1 MINGIQYFPS
11 PYESKP
17 LFFPGEKL
25 PMNLAIRDIRH
36 HRGRFILTSIGL
48 GLLLGVVMSMGG
60 IYRGLFADAT
70 AVINATKADL
80 WVVQQDTNGPFAE
93 SSRLPEEVKYR
104 IKAVPGVAQASPLSF
119 QTIQIERQGKP
130 FRFFLIG
137 YDLEGLG
144 APSQIVAGRPIRQK
158 HYEIVVSPGMKM
170 ALNDTIHL
178 GLHDYTVVGI
188 ADKIVSS
195 AGDPAA
201 FVSLADAQEI
211 QFKKD
216 NDAIRNE
223 RATIGVKIAAMRT
236 LSPTSAKFFQE
247 NLTELTES
255 THIVN
260 TVVARLAPGAELAE
274 VQARIERW
282 NHLRPLSVAQETEI
296 LTKGMI
302 EKARMQLGLFRI
314 ILLVIS
320 AVIISLIIYTSTLD
334 KIRVIATLKLI
345 GSQNRVI
352 VGMIL
357 QQSLLMGLIAYGIGY
372 GLILATKDNFP
383 RRIELVPI
391 DLQSLFVIVV
401 FICTISS
408 LVGIRKAMRV
418 DPAVALGG

>member
-1 MINGIQYFPS
+1 
-11 PYESKP
+11 
-17 LFFPGEKL
+17 
-25 PMNLAIRDIRH
+25 MNLAIRDINF

-70 AVINATKADL
+70 AVLKATNADL

-93 SSRLPEEVKYR
+93 SSRIPEEVKYR

-137 YDLEGLG
+137 YDLNGLG
-144 APSQIVAGRPIRQK
+144 GPAQITAGRPIRQK
-158 HYEIVVSPGMKM
+158 HYEMVVSRAMKM
-170 ALNDTIHL
+170 ELGDTIHL
-178 GLHDYTVVGI
+178 GLHDYKVVGI
-188 ADKIVSS
+188 AAKIVSS
-195 AGDPAA
+195 SGDPAA

-211 QFKKD
+211 QFQKD

-223 RATIGVKIAAMRT
+223 RAKIGARVTAMRT
-236 LSPTSAKFFQE
+236 LSPTLAKSFKEGFTA
-247 NLTELTES
+247 LAES
-255 THIVN
+255 THTVN
-260 TVVARLAPGAELAE
+260 TVVASLAPGAELAE
-274 VQARIERW
+274 VQGRIGRW
-282 NHLRPLSVAQETEI
+282 NHLRALSVAQQTEI

-345 GSQNRVI
+345 GAQNRVI

-357 QQSLLMGLIAYGIGY
+357 QQSLLMGVIAYAIGY
-372 GLILATKDNFP
+372 ALIRATHEKFP

-391 DLQSLFVIVV
+391 DLQLLFVIVV
-401 FICTISS
+401 IICIISS

-418 DPAVALGG
+418 EPAVALGG